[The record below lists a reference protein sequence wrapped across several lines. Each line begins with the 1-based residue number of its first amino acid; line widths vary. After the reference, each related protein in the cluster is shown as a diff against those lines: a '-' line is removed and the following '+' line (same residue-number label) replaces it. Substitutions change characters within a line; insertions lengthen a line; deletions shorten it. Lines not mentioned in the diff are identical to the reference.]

1 VLNFLAWPIMHV
13 AAIYVSYRMLPRVF
27 RWSRPSLIWLVVGLV
42 ITAIYTYLAVWYIGV
57 TFKLF

>member
-1 VLNFLAWPIMHV
+1 MHV
-13 AAIYVSYRMLPRVF
+13 AAIYVSFRMLPRVF

>member
-1 VLNFLAWPIMHV
+1 
-13 AAIYVSYRMLPRVF
+13 MLPRVF